1 MAADSDIRCARRG
14 FLITASQVAGGVG
27 LAALT
32 GRAWATSDS
41 MQSAM
46 RQVSGE
52 AAVRRG
58 KVKLNMPPLVENGNS
73 VELSVTVDSPMTS
86 TDYVRA
92 IHVFAEKNPLPN
104 VISVYL
110 GPRAGRARITT
121 RTRLAD
127 SQKVYAIAELSD
139 GSYWSDTADVI
150 VTLAACLEELV

>member
-1 MAADSDIRCARRG
+1 MTDSDTRGARRG

-27 LAALT
+27 LVSLT

-73 VELSVTVDSPMTS
+73 VEFSVTVDSPMS
-86 TDYVRA
+86 ATDHVKA

-110 GPRAGRARITT
+110 GPRAGRARIIT

-139 GSYWSDTADVI
+139 GSYWSDAVDVI